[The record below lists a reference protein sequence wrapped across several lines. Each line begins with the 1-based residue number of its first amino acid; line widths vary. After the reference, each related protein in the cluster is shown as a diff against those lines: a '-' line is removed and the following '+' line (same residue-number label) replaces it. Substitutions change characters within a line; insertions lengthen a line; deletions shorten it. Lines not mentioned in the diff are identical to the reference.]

1 MSVIDALSAGFGAL
15 GRSFGWALIPVA
27 VDILLWLG
35 PRLSPRPLVVRAFE
49 DISRLSARFAA
60 EGAAD
65 AVQTWREVAEHLGS
79 VNLLGVITWWQV
91 PTVVGF
97 RPIPAPWPAPTIAV
111 ESWPL
116 ALGLLLGLGLAG
128 LLLASVYLGGLAS
141 AVRGEG
147 LRPAGFAALALR
159 GWGRL
164 IVLVL
169 LGLAGLTVT
178 GVPVF
183 IAVTVLNLVSPA
195 LAEAVIWLWAIVLI
209 WANIYLFF
217 VHPAMF
223 VSDLGPVEAIKASV
237 GLVRCNFWSAMG
249 LILLF
254 YLISLGM
261 SIIWNALMVGWA
273 GVVLAAA
280 GNAAVISGLIL
291 GVMAFYLDR
300 SGRKQEVRLG

>member
-15 GRSFGWALIPVA
+15 GRSVGWVLIPVV

-65 AVQTWREVAEHLGS
+65 AAQTWREVAEQLGS
-79 VNLLGVITWWQV
+79 INLLGVITWWQV

-97 RPIPAPWPAPTIAV
+97 RPIPAPWPTPTLVV
-111 ESWPL
+111 EGWPL
-116 ALGLLLGLGLAG
+116 ALGLLLGLGLVG

-169 LGLAGLTVT
+169 LGLAGLTVM

-183 IAVTVLNLVSPA
+183 IAVTFLNLVSPA
-195 LAEAVIWLWAIVLI
+195 LAEAVIWLWAVVLI

-237 GLVRCNFWSAMG
+237 GLVRRNFWSAVG

-254 YLISLGM
+254 YLISVGM

-280 GNAAVISGLIL
+280 GNAAVVSGLIL

-300 SGRKQEVRLG
+300 SGRNQEVRLG